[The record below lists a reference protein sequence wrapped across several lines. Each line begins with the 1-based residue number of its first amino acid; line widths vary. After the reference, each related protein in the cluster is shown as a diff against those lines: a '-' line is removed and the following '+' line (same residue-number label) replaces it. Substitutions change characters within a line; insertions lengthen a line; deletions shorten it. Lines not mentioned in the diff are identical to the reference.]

1 MALFGIVQGGMQIGQ
16 SGTFA
21 EAFNTARVAA
31 YDIFQIIYRKSA
43 IDSCTNEGLAP
54 SSGLL
59 GHISFRKVFFNY
71 PARKDVK
78 ILNGLDLEVDPGK
91 TIALV
96 GPSGCGK
103 STCIQLIQRFYDPD
117 EGQVLIDGTD
127 VKHLNIGR
135 SFKSFIKIFRFQSTS
150 ST

>member
-1 MALFGIVQGGMQIGQ
+1 MQIGQ
-16 SGTFA
+16 SSTFA

-31 YDIFQIIYRKSA
+31 YDIFQIIYRKSP
-43 IDSCTNEGLAP
+43 IDSCTNEGLKPA
-54 SSGLL
+54 SGLL
-59 GHISFRKVFFNY
+59 GHVSFRKVFFNY

-103 STCIQLIQRFYDPD
+103 STCIQLIQRFYH
-117 EGQVLIDGTD
+117 I
-127 VKHLNIGR
+127 
-135 SFKSFIKIFRFQSTS
+135 
-150 ST
+150 